1 MKINAILMLY
11 DIINFLIFSHPPNA
25 IPQQFLHGER
35 RNFVNMCLVRETRK
49 TVPFR
54 VYNSRLDQRA

>member
-1 MKINAILMLY
+1 MLY